1 MCSISMAEASWG
13 SPTTERRELLESLQ
27 LSGDRFGTPPS
38 IRGAR
43 GAAILAVAAERGLE
57 GVVVKRR
64 TSTYAPGR
72 RTGDWVKV
80 KIFHT
85 QEVVIGGWTPG
96 RGERSGSLGALLLG
110 IPTPEGL
117 EYAGKVGTGFSD
129 SARSQLLSDLTPLAA
144 EESPFTEGL
153 RPAER
158 AQARFVRPELVGE
171 VRFAEWTDRWTSAPS
186 VVARFAHRQACR
198 RCRPRILSGHP
209 GTSWRSPLRARG
221 KPHATVLPPNG
232 HGSTTYGSYSL
243 NRTKVQLCCALESLF
258 LVFGLPIIGR
268 MLPHLDG

>member
-1 MCSISMAEASWG
+1 MTPLFPELREIGDFLGARPAVVDGEIVSFDAGGRPSFGQLAHRLQLGSKAAISRLSKSTPVSYLAFDVLYLDGRNVMG
-13 SPTTERRELLESLQ
+13 LPYDQRRELLESLQ

-64 TSTYAPGR
+64 QSTYTPGR

-129 SARSQLLSDLTPLAA
+129 SARRQLLSDLAPLAA
-144 EESPFTEGL
+144 EESPFTERL
-153 RPAER
+153 RPADT

-171 VRFAEWTDRWTSAPS
+171 VRFAEWTKDGRL
-186 VVARFAHRQACR
+186 R
-198 RCRPRILSGHP
+198 HP
-209 GTSWRSPLRARG
+209 SWRGLRTDKRAGDVSRG
-221 KPHATVLPPNG
+221 
-232 HGSTTYGSYSL
+232 S
-243 NRTKVQLCCALESLF
+243 
-258 LVFGLPIIGR
+258 
-268 MLPHLDG
+268 